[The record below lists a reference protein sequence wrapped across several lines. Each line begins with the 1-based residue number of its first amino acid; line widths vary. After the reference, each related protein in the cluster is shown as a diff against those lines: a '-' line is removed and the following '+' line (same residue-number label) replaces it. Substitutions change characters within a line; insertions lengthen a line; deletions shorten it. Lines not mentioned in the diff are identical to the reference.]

1 MNTNTLS
8 SRRMVQLPSG
18 QVGVREHGNG
28 RPVVLLHGL
37 VANGLVWRHVVDGL
51 DARLGGAIRCI
62 APDLALGSHTPAVP
76 GADLTL
82 PGLARTVID
91 LLDALGIEEAVLVGN
106 GYGGDI
112 AQVVAACYPRRV
124 EALVLVATNAFDS
137 DPWPVKVLSR
147 LASLPAAGLMQSKA
161 IGLKPVQRLR
171 ITYGGATKRPI
182 PAGIMAEYLRPL
194 RSDPLVRKDFWRFLD
209 GLSPAYLAEY
219 SPRLADYDRP
229 ALVVWPREE
238 RYFPAE
244 GAARLA
250 RTLPRATLE
259 YVDDSYAWVPEDNPA
274 PLVALLCE
282 FLGCPEPAAES
293 GQPCSTTLD

>member
-1 MNTNTLS
+1 MKMNTLS
-8 SRRMVQLPSG
+8 SRRMVQLPGG
-18 QVGVREHGNG
+18 QVGVREHGSG

-51 DARLGGAIRCI
+51 GARFGGKIRCI

-137 DPWPVKVLSR
+137 DPWPVRVLSR
-147 LASLPAAGLMQSKA
+147 LASLPGAGPVQSKA

-182 PAGIMAEYLRPL
+182 PADIMAEYLRPL
-194 RSDPLVRKDFWRFLD
+194 RGDPLVRKDFRRFLG
-209 GLSPAYLAEY
+209 GLSPAYLTEY

-250 RTLPRATLE
+250 RTLPRAALE

>member
-1 MNTNTLS
+1 MNALS
-8 SRRMVQLPSG
+8 SRRMVQLPCG
-18 QVGVREHGNG
+18 QVGVRELGNG

-37 VANGLVWRHVVDGL
+37 VANGLVWRHVAAGL
-51 DARLGGAIRCI
+51 AGQFGDQIRCI

-76 GADLTL
+76 GADLSL
-82 PGLARTVID
+82 PGLARTVVD
-91 LLDALGIEEAVLVGN
+91 LLDALGIEQAVLIGN

-112 AQVVAACYPRRV
+112 AQVVAACHPQRV
-124 EALVLVATNAFDS
+124 AALVLVATNAFDS

-147 LASLPAAGLMQSKA
+147 LASLPGAGLVQSKA

-182 PAGIMAEYLRPL
+182 PADIMADYLRPL
-194 RSDPLVRKDFWRFLD
+194 RTDPLVRDDFRRFL
-209 GLSPAYLAEY
+209 GELSPAYLTEY
-219 SPRLADYDRP
+219 SPRLADFERP

-244 GAARLA
+244 GARRLA

-259 YVDDSYAWVPEDNPA
+259 YLDDSYAWVPEDNPA
-274 PLVALLCE
+274 PLVAMLSE
-282 FLGCPEPAAES
+282 FLGELQPAADPD
-293 GQPCSTTLD
+293 QPCSTTLD

>member
-1 MNTNTLS
+1 MDTLS
-8 SRRMVQLPSG
+8 SRRLIHLPCG
-18 QVGVREHGNG
+18 PVGVREHGSG

-51 DARLGGAIRCI
+51 GSGFRCI

-76 GADLTL
+76 DADVTL
-82 PGLARTVID
+82 PGLAGTVID
-91 LLDALGIEEAVLVGN
+91 LLDALGIERAVLVGN

-112 AQVVAACYPRRV
+112 AQVAAARHPERV

-147 LASLPAAGLMQSKA
+147 LVSLPAAGLVQSKA
-161 IGLKPVQRLR
+161 IALKPVQRLR

-182 PAGIMAEYLRPL
+182 PADIMAEYLRPL
-194 RSDPLVRKDFWRFLD
+194 RSDPLVRKDFRRFLEA
-209 GLSPAYLAEY
+209 LSPTYLAKY
-219 SPRLADYDRP
+219 SPMLADYHRP
-229 ALVVWPREE
+229 ALVVWPRDE

-250 RTLPRATLE
+250 RTLPHATLE
-259 YVDDSYAWVPEDNPA
+259 FVDDSYAWVPEDNPG
-274 PLVALLCE
+274 PLVRLLGE
-282 FLGCPEPAAES
+282 FLGRLEPAS
-293 GQPCSTTLD
+293 GSDQPCSTTLD

>member
-1 MNTNTLS
+1 MSALNV
-8 SRRMVQLPSG
+8 RRVVQLPCG
-18 QVGVREHGNG
+18 PVGVREHGNG

-51 DARLGGAIRCI
+51 GDGTRCI
-62 APDLALGSHTPAVP
+62 APDLALGSHTPALP
-76 GADLTL
+76 AADLTL
-82 PGLARTVID
+82 PGLARTVVD
-91 LLDALGIEEAVLVGN
+91 LLDALEIRQAVLVGN

-112 AQVVAACYPRRV
+112 AQVIAARYPQRV

-137 DPWPVKVLSR
+137 DPWPVKLLSR
-147 LASLPAAGLMQSKA
+147 LASLPGAGLLQSVL

-182 PAGIMAEYLRPL
+182 PADIMASYLQPL
-194 RSDPLVRKDFWRFLD
+194 RSDPLVRKDFRRFLT

-219 SPRLADYDRP
+219 SPQLAGYERP

-244 GAARLA
+244 GASRLA
-250 RTLPRATLE
+250 QTLPRATLKF
-259 YVDDSYAWVPEDNPA
+259 VDDSYAWVPEDNPA
-274 PLVALLCE
+274 PLVSLLGE
-282 FLGCPEPAAES
+282 FLRRLDRPAEPD
-293 GQPCSTTLD
+293 QPCSTTLD

>member
-1 MNTNTLS
+1 MNAFT
-8 SRRMVQLPSG
+8 SRRMVRLPCG
-18 QVGVREHGNG
+18 PVGVREHGSG

-51 DARLGGAIRCI
+51 GDGIRCI
-62 APDLALGSHTPAVP
+62 APDLALGSHSPALP
-76 GADLTL
+76 DADLTL

-91 LLDALGIEEAVLVGN
+91 LLDALDIEQAVLVGN

-112 AQVVAACYPRRV
+112 AQVVAARYPERA
-124 EALVLVATNAFDS
+124 EALVLIATNAFDS
-137 DPWPVKVLSR
+137 DPWPVKVLAR
-147 LASLPAAGLMQSKA
+147 LASLPGAGLVQSKA
-161 IGLKPVQRLR
+161 IGLRWVQRLQ

-182 PAGIMAEYLRPL
+182 PAAIMAEYLRPL
-194 RSDPLVRKDFWRFLD
+194 RSDPSVRADVRRFLG
-209 GLSPAYLAEY
+209 GLSPAYLAEC

-250 RTLPRATLE
+250 RTLPRATLTFI
-259 YVDDSYAWVPEDNPA
+259 DDSYAWMPEDNPG
-274 PLVALLCE
+274 PLVDLLGE
-282 FLGCPEPAAES
+282 FLGQLP
-293 GQPCSTTLD
+293 

>member
-1 MNTNTLS
+1 MNALS
-8 SRRMVQLPSG
+8 SRSLVQLPCG

-37 VANGLVWRHVVDGL
+37 AANGLVWRHVVDGL
-51 DARLGGAIRCI
+51 AAQFGDQIRCI
-62 APDLALGSHTPAVP
+62 APDLALGSHSPAVP

-82 PGLARTVID
+82 PGLARTVVD
-91 LLDALGIEEAVLVGN
+91 LLDALDIEQAVLIGN

-112 AQVVAACYPRRV
+112 AQVVAARYPQRV

-137 DPWPVKVLSR
+137 DPWPVKVLAR
-147 LASLPAAGLMQSKA
+147 LTSLPGADVVQSKA

-182 PAGIMAEYLRPL
+182 PADIMAEYLRPL
-194 RSDPLVRKDFWRFLD
+194 RCDPLVRNDFRRFLG

-219 SPRLADYDRP
+219 SPQLADYDRP

-244 GAARLA
+244 GARRLA
-250 RTLPRATLE
+250 RTLPRATLK
-259 YVDDSYAWVPEDNPA
+259 YIDDSYAWVPEDKPA

-282 FLGCPEPAAES
+282 FLGSPRPASDS
-293 GQPCSTTLD
+293 GQPRSTTLD

>member
-1 MNTNTLS
+1 MNTLS
-8 SRRMVQLPSG
+8 SRRMIQLPCG
-18 QVGVREHGNG
+18 QVGVRERGSG

-51 DARLGGAIRCI
+51 ADRFGDQIRCI

-91 LLDALGIEEAVLVGN
+91 LLDALDIEEAVLVGN

-112 AQVVAACYPRRV
+112 AQVVAACHPQRV

-147 LASLPAAGLMQSKA
+147 LAALPGAGPVQAKA
-161 IGLKPVQRLR
+161 IGLKRVQRLP

-182 PAGIMAEYLRPL
+182 PADIMAEYLRPL
-194 RSDPLVRKDFWRFLD
+194 RGDAAVREDFRRFLG
-209 GLSPAYLAEY
+209 GLSPTYLAQY
-219 SPRLADYDRP
+219 SPRLAGYDRP
-229 ALVVWPREE
+229 AMVVWPREE

-244 GAARLA
+244 GARRLA
-250 RTLPRATLE
+250 RTLPRATLKFI
-259 YVDDSYAWVPEDNPA
+259 DDSYAWVPEDNPA

-282 FLGCPEPAAES
+282 FLGCPEAAAES

>member
-1 MNTNTLS
+1 MNTLN
-8 SRRMVQLPSG
+8 SRRLVTLPG
-18 QVGVREHGNG
+18 GPVGVRETGTG

-37 VANGLVWRHVVDGL
+37 VANGLVWRHVAGGL
-51 DARLGGAIRCI
+51 GTGIRCI
-62 APDLALGSHTPAVP
+62 APDLAMGSHTPAVP
-76 GADLTL
+76 DADLSL
-82 PGLARTVID
+82 PGLGRTVIE
-91 LLDALGIEEAVLVGN
+91 LLDGLDIERAVLVGN

-112 AQVVAACYPRRV
+112 AQVVAACYPERV

-147 LASLPAAGLMQSKA
+147 LASLPGAGLLQSKL
-161 IGLKPVQRLR
+161 IGVKPVQRLR

-182 PAGIMAEYLRPL
+182 PAEIMAEYLRPL
-194 RSDPLVRKDFWRFLD
+194 RTDPLVREDYRRFLEA
-209 GLSPAYLAEY
+209 LSPAYLAEY

-229 ALVVWPREE
+229 ALVIWPREE

-250 RTLPRATLE
+250 RTLPQATLE
-259 YVDDSYAWVPEDNPA
+259 FIDDSYAWAPEDNPA
-274 PLVALLCE
+274 PLVSLLRT
-282 FLGCPEPAAES
+282 FLGRVERAGS

>member
-1 MNTNTLS
+1 MNTLT
-8 SRRMVQLPSG
+8 SRQLVPLPCG
-18 QVGVREHGNG
+18 PVGVREYGTG

-37 VANGLVWRHVVDGL
+37 VANGLVWRHVVEALVDG
-51 DARLGGAIRCI
+51 AGGGIRCI

-76 GADLTL
+76 DADLTL
-82 PGLARTVID
+82 PGLARTVVD
-91 LLDALGIEEAVLVGN
+91 LLDALGIEQAVLVGN

-112 AQVVAACYPRRV
+112 AQVVAADHPERV
-124 EALVLVATNAFDS
+124 EGLVLVATNAFDS

-147 LASLPAAGLMQSKA
+147 LVSLPGAGMLQSLA
-161 IGLKPVQRLR
+161 IGLKPVQRLP

-194 RSDPLVRKDFWRFLD
+194 RSDPMVRKDFRRFLD
-209 GLSPAYLAEY
+209 GLSPAFLAQC
-219 SPRLADYDRP
+219 SPRLAGYDRP

-244 GAARLA
+244 GAPRLA
-250 RTLPRATLE
+250 RTLPQGTLE
-259 YVDDSYAWVPEDNPA
+259 FVDDSYAWVPEDNPV
-274 PLVALLCE
+274 PLVGLLSE
-282 FLGCPEPAAES
+282 FLGRVEGA

>member
-1 MNTNTLS
+1 MNTFS
-8 SRRMVQLPSG
+8 FRRIVPLPCG
-18 QVGVREHGNG
+18 PVGVREYGDG

-37 VANGLVWRHVVDGL
+37 VANGLVWRHVVDGI
-51 DARLGGAIRCI
+51 GGGIRGI

-82 PGLARTVID
+82 PGLARTVVD
-91 LLDALGIEEAVLVGN
+91 LLDALDIEQAVLVGN

-112 AQVVAACYPRRV
+112 AQVVAACHPQRV

-137 DPWPVKVLSR
+137 DPWPVKVLSK
-147 LASLPAAGLMQSKA
+147 LASLPGAGPVQSKL

-182 PAGIMAEYLRPL
+182 PADIMAEYLRPL
-194 RSDPLVRKDFWRFLD
+194 RNDPLVRNDFRRFLS

-219 SPRLADYDRP
+219 SPRLAGYDRP

-244 GAARLA
+244 GASRLA
-250 RTLPRATLE
+250 QTLPQATLKFI
-259 YVDDSYAWVPEDNPA
+259 DDSYAWVPEDNPA
-274 PLVALLCE
+274 PLVSLLGE
-282 FLGCPEPAAES
+282 FLRRLDHPTESDQPA
-293 GQPCSTTLD
+293 STTLD

>member
-1 MNTNTLS
+1 MNKLS
-8 SRRMVQLPSG
+8 SRRLVQLPCG
-18 QVGVREHGNG
+18 QVGVRECGSG
-28 RPVVLLHGL
+28 RPVVFLHGL

-51 DARLGGAIRCI
+51 ADRFGDQIRCI

-91 LLDALGIEEAVLVGN
+91 LLDALDIEQAVLVGN

-112 AQVVAACYPRRV
+112 AQVVAACHPQRV

-147 LASLPAAGLMQSKA
+147 LASLPGAGLLQSKA

-182 PAGIMAEYLRPL
+182 PADIMAEYLRPL
-194 RSDPLVRKDFWRFLD
+194 RSDPLVRKDFRRFLG

-219 SPRLADYDRP
+219 SPRLAGYDRP

-244 GAARLA
+244 GAPRLA
-250 RTLPRATLE
+250 RTLPRATLKFI
-259 YVDDSYAWVPEDNPA
+259 DDSYAWAPEDNPA

-282 FLGCPEPAAES
+282 FLGSPELAAES